1 MGRILSNRQVTATK
15 VEVTEGTAETLAAAD
30 ANVQILEPAKW
41 EPNVAMFERKL
52 LDISYSNFK
61 QIPGTRLAQISFKV
75 ENKGSGTAGTAPA
88 IGKLL
93 RACGFLE
100 TIVAVTSATY
110 TPVSALASV
119 PTVTVAIYQDGIRK
133 QLKGARG
140 NVKYD
145 AVDGQPS
152 MFEFT
157 FIGIYDAVSDQT
169 LLTPSGVE
177 TTVPIATLTAQ
188 FSVQSFSAFVSK
200 ISFDMGN
207 TLTPRSDIN
216 TAAGYISTLL
226 TARSP
231 KGTFDPEL
239 ELVATHDWYG
249 RMLAGTTGVL
259 TWRHTGT
266 AGNICIFNIPVCQ
279 YVKVNDGDR
288 DGISIAPIEFL
299 MVRSAAAG
307 NDELSIAYT

>member
-41 EPNVAMFERKL
+41 EPNIAMFERKL

-157 FIGIYDAVSDQT
+157 FIGIYDAVTDQT

-188 FSVQSFSAFVSK
+188 FSVQSFAAFVSK

-239 ELVATHDWYG
+239 ETVATHDWYG

-279 YVKVNDGDR
+279 YIKVNDGDR

-299 MVRSAAAG
+299 MVRSAVGG